1 MDVRRKLGTLEVGQF
16 ADIAV
21 FDRVFTEEN
30 MQEAKEAN
38 VVMTIMDGEI
48 VYQI

>member
-1 MDVRRKLGTLEVGQF
+1 MEEKFGTLEVGQF
-16 ADIAV
+16 ADLAV

-38 VVMTIMDGEI
+38 VVMTIMDGDI